1 MKADFQEVLLS
12 RLAEALAQREEM
24 MRAPKEWVSREAKKR
39 QALQEA
45 GTLRYSS
52 ACDPFWCES
61 SSCIVSFR
69 FRSRSR

>member
-1 MKADFQEVLLS
+1 
-12 RLAEALAQREEM
+12 

-45 GTLRYSS
+45 GTLRYSPEQDE
-52 ACDPFWCES
+52 AFLKGTCDSLWCES
-61 SSCIVSFR
+61 SSCVVSFR